1 MADSDYDEENE
12 TYFITQNTTILR
24 TLQSAY
30 GSIDGSDDGELNSEA
45 AGERSLEKW
54 SRKSGN
60 YVARDFYKILVS
72 APG

>member
-12 TYFITQNTTILR
+12 TYFITQNKTILR

-45 AGERSLEKW
+45 AGERSLEGPLL
-54 SRKSGN
+54 SGQMELAEN
-60 YVARDFYKILVS
+60 LVFNL
-72 APG
+72 